1 MATLAEQI
9 KEWYQL
15 YQVNKDGYNIIRMK
29 SPSEKV
35 QLAAVNQ
42 NSDAILHIENPSEE
56 VQLAAVQQN
65 GNYIQTISNPSER
78 VQLAAVNQHG
88 YFIEAIDNPSER
100 VQMVAIEEDLGNI
113 TLIDSPC
120 EAAQIYAV
128 KHDPLVVSL
137 IPTTEAVRILAV
149 EQKPSVILHIENPS
163 ETLCKL
169 AIEKEFPG
177 AVISFSNPETTK
189 KLFVRLENIN
199 AQEERIQVFEALKNE
214 HLVNTQAR
222 IEAIQVLQGNAPER
236 ILEDRFKQIRE
247 QFDACTDLFWNN
259 IYDEET
265 LRQYTNIRMMS
276 DDIPEKSTI
285 YHSARFFA
293 QEIKDSFS
301 TEELSKYANHLLQVD
316 DLPVG
321 KAVTL
326 EEVLSLFSTQY
337 IQNEFV
343 SAVFE
348 NEETGRYE
356 FQNPYELAKSA
367 KIDVFKEELILFD
380 ISKGGTQAINKHSY
394 ENPNILDSVLNRHGL
409 QEIYDTIG
417 EQEGLYRGG
426 ADDEVYKA
434 EKELD
439 ILEGKLKMAS
449 AQALEKLNVQKN
461 EYQYKG
467 EDLLRVGTH
476 PYSPNYKEAFEKLGL
491 KQEFNEFE
499 KACCARSRWND
510 AYNYGIAAHDIAEIG
525 DLERALPALD
535 TKVENSRS
543 LIYKKISEIMNAK
556 LVHAELLTTALS
568 AYKESTFNLI
578 DVLTTMIPTATVVE
592 VQEIN
597 AMVLALSNP
606 KSAFAIG
613 EKADQY
619 VSIFKEL
626 GVEQQFSDFREKWEQ
641 LSQLCELSSDTNTA
655 NLTIEEKRLLLKEY
669 IKAED
674 AFESATME
682 LISDIKDRE
691 KLLAQPDVS
700 SISKASYADSTQSV
714 GLKPANNS
722 VDKVKEQLR
731 ELGIPVSEQEK
742 YITELLTFGRT
753 NSLVPIQTSI
763 LNQEISVLAR
773 LSIDNDNGEKILK
786 LHFIR
791 KDLSSDLAQ
800 PFMGHYFSEEQ
811 KRNLIS
817 TQNAGEVIQITNA
830 LGKSQLVLVSVDKL
844 TGELVA
850 QPVERVVIPD
860 TFRGV
865 RLTDEDKL
873 ILKAGQPLIIEDV
886 KVGKNT
892 AYSTTIQYSA
902 DFKKIVALADSNK
915 ITIVGGS
922 RLSLKESEEL
932 RKGKTIQVSNLIDD
946 KGEKYSAFVRIGYPK
961 EEILITP
968 TNEHKVQVR
977 HNNHGEKTEKNK
989 RLEKSSGQSPVKSG
1003 TTHAKRTK
1011 RVNN

>member
-9 KEWYQL
+9 REWYQL
-15 YQVNKDGYNIIRMK
+15 YQVKDGYGIIGMK
-29 SPSEKV
+29 NPSEKV

-42 NSDAILHIENPSEE
+42 NPDAILHIENPSEE

-78 VQLAAVNQHG
+78 VQLATVNQHG

-100 VQMVAIEEDLGNI
+100 VQMVAIKEDLGNI
-113 TLIDSPC
+113 TLINSPC

-128 KHDPLVVSL
+128 KHDPFVVSL

-189 KLFVRLENIN
+189 KLFARLENIN
-199 AQEERIQVFEALKNE
+199 TQEERIQMFETLKNE
-214 HLVNTQAR
+214 YLVNTQAR

-236 ILEDRFKQIRE
+236 VFEDRFKQIRE
-247 QFDACTDLFWNN
+247 QFDACADSFWNN

-265 LRQYTNIRMMS
+265 LHQYTNIRLMS
-276 DDIPEKSTI
+276 DNIPVKNSI

-301 TEELSKYANHLLQVD
+301 PEELSKYANHLIQVD
-316 DLPVG
+316 NLLVG
-321 KAVTL
+321 KAVTI
-326 EEVLSLFSTQY
+326 EELSSLFSTQY
-337 IQNEFV
+337 TRTEFV

-348 NEETGRYE
+348 NEETGKYE
-356 FQNPYELAKSA
+356 FQNPYELANSA
-367 KIDVFKEELILFD
+367 NRDMSKDELILFD
-380 ISKGGTQAINKHSY
+380 ISKDGTQAVNKHFSADS
-394 ENPNILDSVLNRHGL
+394 NTLDSVLNRYGL
-409 QEIYDTIG
+409 QEIFDNIG
-417 EQEGLYRGG
+417 KQEELYRGG

-434 EKELD
+434 EIELAV
-439 ILEGKLKMAS
+439 LEDKLKITS
-449 AQALEKLNVQKN
+449 DRALEQLNVQTS

-467 EDLLRVGTH
+467 GELLHAGTH
-476 PYSPNYKEAFEKLGL
+476 PYSPNYKEVFDKIGL

-499 KACCARSRWND
+499 KACCARSQWND

-525 DLERALPALD
+525 NLERALPALD
-535 TKVENSRS
+535 ERVESSRS
-543 LIYKKISEIMNAK
+543 LIYKKISEIMNVK
-556 LVHAELLTTALS
+556 LVQAELLTAALS
-568 AYKESTFNLI
+568 AYKESAFNLI
-578 DVLTTMIPTATVVE
+578 DGLTTKIPTASAVE

-597 AMVLALSNP
+597 VMVIALSNP
-606 KSAFAIG
+606 KTAFAIG

-626 GVEQQFSDFREKWEQ
+626 GVEQQFSDFREKWER

-655 NLTIEEKRLLLKEY
+655 NLTVEEKRLLLKEY
-669 IKAED
+669 VKADD

-682 LISDIKDRE
+682 LISDIKDRK
-691 KLLAQPDVS
+691 KLLAQPDIS
-700 SISKASYADSTQSV
+700 SISKASYADSNQSV
-714 GLKPANNS
+714 GLQLANDS
-722 VDKVKEQLR
+722 ADKMKEQLR
-731 ELGIPVSEQEK
+731 ELGIPMSEQEK

-763 LNQEISVLAR
+763 LNQEISALAR
-773 LSIDNDNGEKILK
+773 LSIDINDNGDKMLK

-791 KDLSSDLAQ
+791 KDLSSDLEQ

-811 KRNLIS
+811 KKNLIS
-817 TQNAGEVIQITNA
+817 TQNAGEVIQITNTM
-830 LGKSQLVLVSVDKL
+830 GKSQLVLVSVDKL

-850 QPVERVVIPD
+850 QPVEKVMIPD

-865 RLTDEDKL
+865 RLSDEDKL
-873 ILKAGQPLIIEDV
+873 GLKAGQSVIVENV
-886 KVGKNT
+886 KAGKNT
-892 AYSTTIQYSA
+892 AYNIAVQYST
-902 DFKKIVALADSNK
+902 DFNKVVALADSNK

-932 RKGKTIQVSNLIDD
+932 RKGKTIQVSNMIDD

-961 EEILITP
+961 EEIFITP
-968 TNEHKVQVR
+968 TNEHKVQVS
-977 HNNHGEKTEKNK
+977 HNNRGEKTEENK
-989 RLEKSSGQSPVKSG
+989 RAEKSRGQSPVKSG
-1003 TTHAKRTK
+1003 ATQVKRDK
-1011 RVNN
+1011 RRIK